1 LYGGDFDRAAAYFA
15 ALAARDPADPAP
27 LVFQAG
33 AYIWWASARDS
44 AAFELR
50 RIDSL
55 LALALVQ
62 ARKTTGPSSDFWQ
75 ATALGYRARQREEN
89 GHAFG
94 AAKDAKAM
102 RDIYR
107 RVVAVDSSCA
117 DCYLGLGV
125 YEYGLAR
132 AGALARFFARV
143 VGLGSGNAERGIR
156 YMRRAAHDGDLAR
169 VESTWVLAAALMREA
184 GRDAAGREVLER
196 EARGYV
202 ETLATRY
209 PNNPVFQRFLRETAN
224 RRSASE
230 SVRTAAGATTAAI
243 TRAPVG
249 RHERRQLAEHV
260 VHVTLHR
267 VGRDVEPLRDLL
279 VAQACRDQF
288 FDFLLPL
295 REAHVAERGCTAAH
309 GAGARRESIGGL
321 ACENI
326 AHARDGPVAAT
337 LRTAPTLDTANGP
350 RHTHPLPVPGLV
362 YFAPRTSAI
371 HRGDELIHDESLF

>member
-1 LYGGDFDRAAAYFA
+1 VLALPTLLLLLQTALPPRPDVCAGLDTLYGGDFDRAAAYFA
-15 ALAARDPADPAP
+15 TLAARHPADPAP

-62 ARKTTGPSSDFWQ
+62 ARKTTGRSSDFWQ

-107 RVVAVDSSCA
+107 RLLATDSSCA

-125 YEYGLAR
+125 YDYGLAR
-132 AGALARFFARV
+132 AGAFARFFARII
-143 VGLGSGNAERGIR
+143 GLGSGNAERGIR

-169 VESTWVLAAALMREA
+169 VESTWVLAAALVREA
-184 GRDAAGREVLER
+184 ARDPAGRAVLER

-202 ETLATRY
+202 EGLAARY
-209 PNNPVFQRFLRETAN
+209 PGNPVFQRFLREV
-224 RRSASE
+224 S
-230 SVRTAAGATTAAI
+230 
-243 TRAPVG
+243 P
-249 RHERRQLAEHV
+249 
-260 VHVTLHR
+260 
-267 VGRDVEPLRDLL
+267 P
-279 VAQACRDQF
+279 
-288 FDFLLPL
+288 
-295 REAHVAERGCTAAH
+295 
-309 GAGARRESIGGL
+309 
-321 ACENI
+321 
-326 AHARDGPVAAT
+326 
-337 LRTAPTLDTANGP
+337 
-350 RHTHPLPVPGLV
+350 
-362 YFAPRTSAI
+362 
-371 HRGDELIHDESLF
+371 